1 MFSNEAYGFCLFVLF
16 LRNRGLIK
24 VLRCLICECQTYFL
38 TVLVSSLTCVV
49 TLGRILYLHGQV
61 FS

>member
-1 MFSNEAYGFCLFVLF
+1 MLSNESYGFCLFVLF
-16 LRNRGLIK
+16 LRNRGLTK
-24 VLRCLICECQTYFL
+24 VLRCLICECQTYSL

-49 TLGRILYLHGQV
+49 TLGRIPYLHGQV